1 MNCSLEKIDL
11 LRERTGLSYTAA
23 RQLLTE
29 AQGDVLEALVLSEAG
44 YQDEES
50 TRYSRMAGN
59 ILEPVKKAL
68 VRSNR
73 LRLRIKNEDRTVLE
87 IPAALGLAGA
97 LLAPK
102 LAAVGAVALL
112 LARYRL
118 ELQRPE
124 EMAFSE
130 SQQKDQQ
137 KRVDMS
143 EPEA

>member
-1 MNCSLEKIDL
+1 MDYSLEKIDL
-11 LRERTGLSYTAA
+11 IRERTGLSYSAA

-29 AQGDVLEALVLSEAG
+29 AQGDVVEALVLSETG
-44 YQDEES
+44 RQEEDN
-50 TRYSRMAGN
+50 TRYGRMAGN
-59 ILEPVKKAL
+59 MLEQVKKAL

-102 LAAVGAVALL
+102 LAAAGAVALL

-124 EMAFSE
+124 EAAFSE
-130 SQQKDQQ
+130 SQQKDQ
-137 KRVDMS
+137 
-143 EPEA
+143 

>member
-1 MNCSLEKIDL
+1 MDHSLEKIDL
-11 LRERTGLSYTAA
+11 IRERAGLSYSAA

-29 AQGDVLEALVLSEAG
+29 AQGDVVEALVLSETG
-44 YQDEES
+44 RQEEDN
-50 TRYSRMAGN
+50 TRYGRMAGN
-59 ILEPVKKAL
+59 LLEQVKKAL

-73 LRLRIKNEDRTVLE
+73 LRLRIKNEDRTVFE

-102 LAAVGAVALL
+102 LAAAGAVALL

-124 EMAFSE
+124 EAAFSE
-130 SQQKDQQ
+130 SQQKDQ
-137 KRVDMS
+137 
-143 EPEA
+143 